1 MQHSFADE
9 GEGEFYFTT
18 LPFVTVLLFDIH
30 VVLIF
35 DIWTFAHS
43 WENFEYDR
51 ALEILQIEWKRMN
64 TSTMIAR
71 TSIGNELELI

>member
-1 MQHSFADE
+1 MFLKIMQHSFADE

-35 DIWTFAHS
+35 DI
-43 WENFEYDR
+43 
-51 ALEILQIEWKRMN
+51 
-64 TSTMIAR
+64 
-71 TSIGNELELI
+71 

>member
-1 MQHSFADE
+1 MHRSMDDIAFQLLICCQISCFFKIMQHSFADE

-35 DIWTFAHS
+35 DI
-43 WENFEYDR
+43 
-51 ALEILQIEWKRMN
+51 
-64 TSTMIAR
+64 
-71 TSIGNELELI
+71 